1 MPRTDTSRPS
11 GLQTLTV
18 NPTLVRLSK
27 EQQQPKKPR
36 RREHAHQENRR
47 EHAHQENRREHA
59 HQEPRRKNGSRT
71 TTPDRCTRQ
80 PAAEHTPEIGNG
92 PKHEHDNYVPVSQ
105 RRRKRD
111 EMRTPY
117 GWRRD

>member
-11 GLQTLTV
+11 GLQTLTA

-27 EQQQPKKPR
+27 KQQQPKKPR
-36 RREHAHQENRR
+36 RREHG
-47 EHAHQENRREHA
+47 HQENRREHA

-71 TTPDRCTRQ
+71 TTADRCTRQ

-111 EMRTPY
+111 ETRTPY